1 MAFTVQAAPKT
12 PDVAK
17 PRRSTAGVPVSVIV
31 ATAVVGAI
39 VLGTLAAPLLTPG
52 GYDLQAL
59 TQRFA
64 PPSSSHPLGTD
75 ELGRDVLARV
85 LYGGRAALTVTV
97 LATLVATAVGVAAAL
112 SSVVLGRAW
121 ETLAGR
127 LADIQLSIP
136 TILLALTILAFAGNG
151 TVQLV
156 IVLSLGGWVLSFRVV
171 RAKAA
176 GTIDRPFVDAARVAG
191 SGRLGLLW
199 RHVGPACLPLIVV
212 ATTLNFSSILV
223 LESSLGYL
231 GLGIQPPVPDWGQM
245 VASGQA
251 QLATAW
257 WISLFPGAVIV
268 ALVVGVQ
275 VIGDWLSDR
284 LSTVSKRNAS

>member
-1 MAFTVQAAPKT
+1 MTAA
-12 PDVAK
+12 
-17 PRRSTAGVPVSVIV
+17 I
-31 ATAVVGAI
+31 AVVGVI
-39 VLGTLAAPLLTPG
+39 VLGTLAAPLLAPG
-52 GYDLQAL
+52 GYDLQDL
-59 TQRFA
+59 PNRFA
-64 PPSSSHPLGTD
+64 PPSAAHLLGTD

-85 LYGGRAALTVTV
+85 LYGGRAALSVTV
-97 LATLVATAVGVAAAL
+97 LATLIATAAGVAAAL
-112 SSVVLGRAW
+112 SSVVLGRIW
-121 ETLAGR
+121 ETIVGR

-136 TILLALTILAFAGNG
+136 TILLALTILAFAGSG
-151 TVQLV
+151 ALQLV
-156 IVLSLGGWVLSFRVV
+156 IVLSLGGWVLSFRIV

-191 SGRLGLLW
+191 AGRLALLL
-199 RHVGPACLPLIVV
+199 RHVGPASLPLIVV
-212 ATTLNFSSILV
+212 ATTLNFSAILV

-275 VIGDWLSDR
+275 IIGDWLSDR
-284 LSTVSKRNAS
+284 LSTSPERNPS